1 MGSNS
6 EYCYSGG
13 ADARI
18 HSWKIPDLNVDPY
31 DGYGEDGSLLWLPPP
46 LSTGASSFPQCPPVP
61 SDAGPGGRRGAHR
74 VPPARVSLEP
84 RVQPVTRVR
93 WAEAGKRWCWG
104 AAS

>member
-46 LSTGASSFPQCPPVP
+46 LVHRGLFVP
-61 SDAGPGGRRGAHR
+61 S
-74 VPPARVSLEP
+74 VP
-84 RVQPVTRVR
+84 TR
-93 WAEAGKRWCWG
+93 A
-104 AAS
+104 